1 MNMLFADTL
10 KKLRI
15 EKGLSQRE
23 LSEQIYV
30 TRTAIT
36 KWENGNRLPDAATI
50 RRIQAESQTII
61 GKRKNTK
68 KVSYFLLTNEQ
79 MFDIM
84 ILVILSLF
92 AGLSRKPNNSVNI
105 FAGFTPDNAA
115 AG

>member
-1 MNMLFADTL
+1 MSMLFADTL
-10 KKLRI
+10 KKLRT

-23 LSEQIYV
+23 LAERMYV

-36 KWENGNRLPDAATI
+36 KWESGNRLPDAATI

-79 MFDIM
+79 MFCIT
-84 ILVILSLF
+84 IFLILSHF
-92 AGLSRKPNNSVNI
+92 AGKPRKPNNSVNI